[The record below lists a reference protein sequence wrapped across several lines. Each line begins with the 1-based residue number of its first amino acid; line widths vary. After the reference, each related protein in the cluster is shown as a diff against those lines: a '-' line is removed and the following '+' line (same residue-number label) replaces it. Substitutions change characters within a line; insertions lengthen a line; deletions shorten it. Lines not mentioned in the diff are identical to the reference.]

1 MNGLYRGAYIVV
13 VRHTLGGQAFYDIG
27 MIFQGHGTVTE
38 PWQIKSLQS
47 DEKYKIV
54 ARDIAKSSYYL
65 NGTLAD
71 AEAIY
76 KNITGKDPTY
86 VTKPQPEARP
96 DFSDYV

>member
-13 VRHTLGGQAFYDIG
+13 ARHTLGGQIFYDIG

-47 DEKYKIV
+47 EEKYKVV

-76 KNITGKDPTY
+76 KNMAGKDPVY
-86 VTKPQPEARP
+86 VTKPPEARNEN
-96 DFSDYV
+96 FSDYV